1 MSKEQAKQRMKDIR
15 KRKEIEFFMDYIV
28 VEDIYKAIDDGID
41 NEKLGEF
48 VRDKFLE
55 MRDELQLLR
64 R

>member
-1 MSKEQAKQRMKDIR
+1 MSKEQAKQRMKNIR

-28 VEDIYKAIDDGID
+28 VDDIYKAIDGGID
-41 NEKLGEF
+41 NEKLGEL